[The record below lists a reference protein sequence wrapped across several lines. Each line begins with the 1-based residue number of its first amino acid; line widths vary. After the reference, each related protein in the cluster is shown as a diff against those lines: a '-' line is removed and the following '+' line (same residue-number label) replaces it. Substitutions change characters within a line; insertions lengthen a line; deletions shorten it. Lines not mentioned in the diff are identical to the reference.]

1 MSAGS
6 ATHALAAISSDL
18 AVAIS
23 FRLSSEL
30 MKADRGS
37 DVASEEVVS
46 VLLGF
51 AVLLVC
57 ASAMVSSIKERQ
69 GSAVSKEDA
78 DGPQRRGVEERG
90 EGGDAAARA
99 GVSEGAS
106 RGVSPSRSMLDFLSF
121 MLSIVLRIT
130 FSTLVQVLAA
140 AASEDTAS
148 SRLARILTLASL
160 SIYFVWIGSASQ
172 IRLT

>member
-6 ATHALAAISSDL
+6 ATHALSAISSDL

-23 FRLSSEL
+23 FRLASEL
-30 MKADRGS
+30 MTSEKGS
-37 DVASEEVVS
+37 DVAPEEVVS

-51 AVLLVC
+51 AILLVC
-57 ASAMVSSIKERQ
+57 ASAMVASVKERKSSTDS
-69 GSAVSKEDA
+69 GDRENDERA
-78 DGPQRRGVEERG
+78 DGSQRGKTDVST
-90 EGGDAAARA
+90 GD
-99 GVSEGAS
+99 
-106 RGVSPSRSMLDFLSF
+106 SPSTSILDFVSF
-121 MLSIVLRIT
+121 ILSIVLRIT
-130 FSTLVQVLAA
+130 FSTLVQVLAS
-140 AASEDTAS
+140 AASEDTAT